1 MSILSSSPLS
11 GDNNVEMN
19 SLSPTFSTLIAPL
32 EAQLPYLTPLASRSN
47 RPLDYTFDFQV
58 RALVYYHTEA
68 FTSAQDLL
76 QAAPED
82 PLANQLIVPSTGLG
96 ESTFYE
102 ANATR
107 GSQQLLELVDRLA
120 KKVSKQLKVPHP
132 ALGAL
137 VAIDGSLIDAS
148 LSMGWA
154 EYTSTRHKAKAHL
167 GFDLNWGL
175 PRQLALTEGN
185 GAERAFV
192 STFLEPDETG
202 VLDRGYVDYQGF
214 DRWIDEGKHFV
225 ARIRKNAH
233 REVLES
239 RPIPPGTAL
248 FFFAK
253 VRLGDEA
260 HRMRH
265 PLFLVGFKSRGTI
278 YWLVTDR
285 ADLSAEQIAFIF
297 ALRWE
302 IESFFAWW
310 KKHLEVYHLIS
321 RNPHGVLL
329 QLLAGLVTYLLLVL
343 YFHQQYGERP
353 SLRRLRQVRRQ
364 IRQET
369 AIAYLTIYNM
379 DILLALILILGY
391 QRPANS

>member
-1 MSILSSSPLS
+1 MSICSFSPLS
-11 GDNNVEMN
+11 VDNNVQMEAV
-19 SLSPTFSTLIAPL
+19 SPTFSRLIAPL
-32 EAQLPYLTPLASRSN
+32 EAELPSLTPLSSRSH
-47 RPLDYTFDFQV
+47 RPLAYTFDFQV

-82 PLANQLIVPSTGLG
+82 PLANHLIIPSTGLG

-107 GSQQLLELVDRLA
+107 GSQQLLELVDRLS
-120 KKVSKQLKVPHP
+120 KKARKRLKLPHP
-132 ALGAL
+132 ALGEL
-137 VAIDGSLIDAS
+137 MAIDGSLIDAS
-148 LSMGWA
+148 LSMAWA
-154 EYTSTRHKAKAHL
+154 EYTSTQPKAKVHL
-167 GFDLNWGL
+167 GFDLNRGL
-175 PRQLALTEGN
+175 PRHLALTEGN
-185 GAERAFV
+185 GAERPFV
-192 STFLEPDETG
+192 STFLKPDETG

-214 DRWIDEGKHFV
+214 DRWIDQGKHLV
-225 ARIRKNAH
+225 ARIRKNAQ
-233 REVLES
+233 RQLLELL
-239 RPIPPGTAL
+239 PIPQGTSI

-265 PLFLVGFKSRGTI
+265 ALFLVGFKSRGKV
-278 YWLVTDR
+278 YWVVTDR

-310 KKHLEVYHLIS
+310 KKYLDVYHLIS

-353 SLRRLRQVRRQ
+353 SLRRLRQVRWQ
-364 IRQET
+364 IRQEA
-369 AIAYLTIYNM
+369 AIAGLAGHNRET
-379 DILLALILILGY
+379 LLPIIFLLGY
-391 QRPANS
+391 QRQAKS